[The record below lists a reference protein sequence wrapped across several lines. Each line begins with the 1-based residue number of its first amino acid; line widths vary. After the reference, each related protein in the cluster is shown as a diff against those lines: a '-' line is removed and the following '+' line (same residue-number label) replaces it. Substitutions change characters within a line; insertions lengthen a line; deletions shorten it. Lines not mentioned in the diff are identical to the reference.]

1 MGGDALLG
9 SEIGREL
16 LGRSREKGYVTY
28 DEINNLLPEGTS
40 VEEIDK
46 LFALCHNLEIDIVD
60 VAQSEEAKEKA
71 EGKKSKQQLMFPDE
85 ETEIRSSIRMYLR
98 EMGEIPLLSREE
110 EIEIAMNIENEKFG
124 ILSCLVDIPYF
135 KDTISHLQEGIN
147 AGDVKLKDV
156 FDCIVDND
164 DFSDGQQM
172 YQDKILQL
180 LDRLKDLLNKYLMNR
195 SNGQANVLKENI
207 VQCLMDISFSDKYVD
222 DIIYNLKKKIQ
233 NCDDDSKNEK
243 LQMLLSRMKIH
254 KDGVQEAKNRMVRS
268 NLRLVVSIAKKYLNR
283 GLPFLDL
290 VQEGNIGLMKAVDK
304 FDYHKG
310 FKFST
315 YATWWIRQSISRAI
329 ADQARTIRIPV
340 HMIET
345 INKTVRTS
353 KLLLQKLGKEPA
365 PLEIADYL
373 DVPLDKVRAIMEIAK
388 EPVSLETP
396 IGDEEDAHLEDFI
409 EDTRTRSPIN
419 TAIDTNLREK
429 IDEVFGTLTER
440 EERVLRMRFGIGEDE
455 EHTLEEVGKVLGVT
469 RERVRQIE
477 AKAIKKL
484 RHPKRSKQLS
494 HFSE

>member
-1 MGGDALLG
+1 
-9 SEIGREL
+9 
-16 LGRSREKGYVTY
+16 
-28 DEINNLLPEGTS
+28 
-40 VEEIDK
+40 
-46 LFALCHNLEIDIVD
+46 
-60 VAQSEEAKEKA
+60 
-71 EGKKSKQQLMFPDE
+71 
-85 ETEIRSSIRMYLR
+85 
-98 EMGEIPLLSREE
+98 
-110 EIEIAMNIENEKFG
+110 
-124 ILSCLVDIPYF
+124 
-135 KDTISHLQEGIN
+135 
-147 AGDVKLKDV
+147 
-156 FDCIVDND
+156 
-164 DFSDGQQM
+164 M
-172 YQDKILQL
+172 YQDKILQS

-195 SNGQANVLKENI
+195 GNGQANVLKENI
-207 VQCLMDISFSDKYVD
+207 VQCLMDISFSDGYVD
-222 DIIYNLKKKIQ
+222 DIIYNLKRRIQ
-233 NCDDDSKNEK
+233 NRDDDSEKEK
-243 LQMLLSRMKIH
+243 LQILFSRMGIH
-254 KDGVQEAKNRMVRS
+254 KDGVQETKNRMVRS

-304 FDYHKG
+304 FDYRKG

-409 EDTRTRSPIN
+409 EDTRTRSPLN

-429 IDEVFGTLTER
+429 IDEVLETLTER
-440 EERVLRMRFGIGEDE
+440 EERVLRMRFGIGEGE